1 MRSIFV
7 FTFIFS
13 VFYSN
18 FSIAD
23 NTTQTNNA
31 NAHLIDD
38 IFQKMEL
45 AVDPDER
52 SLELKTLK
60 TVILLTLPM
69 GNQKI
74 KVITIDK
81 FPNQSKTIQKMP
93 NGVSLIRVL
102 NKDTAWERVEPTGQF
117 RFITGQELEFMKFEM
132 YMKTPSVKLKDI
144 FKDVKILDTEATV
157 NDYECYK
164 LQCQPRSSIK
174 LPAIIIFVDKETYLT
189 RQMNVTLQTPQGVTT
204 LKNMMN
210 KYKLTNGRMIP
221 SEVTIS
227 QGPVTMYKKLL
238 SVEENIPVDD
248 SEFNPSKKSK

>member
-1 MRSIFV
+1 MRGIFV
-7 FTFIFS
+7 LTFLFS
-13 VFYSN
+13 VFFTN
-18 FSIAD
+18 VLFAD
-23 NTTQTNNA
+23 DAIKTSDA
-31 NAHLIDD
+31 NAPLIDD

-45 AVDPDER
+45 AVDPDGR

-60 TVILLTLPM
+60 TKILLTLPTA
-69 GNQKI
+69 NQEI

-81 FPNQSKTIQKMP
+81 FPDQTKTVQKMS

-102 NKDTAWERVEPTGQF
+102 NKDIAWERVKPTGQF

-132 YMKTPSVKLKDI
+132 YMKTPSVKLRDI
-144 FKDVKILDTEATV
+144 FKDVKILDTEAAV

-174 LPAIIIFVDKETYLT
+174 LPPIIIFVDKETYLT
-189 RQMNVTLQTPQGVTT
+189 RQMNVTLQTPQGEIT

-248 SEFNPSKKSK
+248 SEFNPPKKSK